1 MLPRCI
7 GWKIKPRDGY
17 HMLSYADALAN
28 TGCENVEMA
37 LLKQIILFAG
47 LVARMDNK
55 RLHKRTVFGEPEG
68 GKGYLG
74 GQEQDWMGCL
84 ESDLQ
89 LFNWPIDIRGN
100 RKKKEKGGNKK
111 KTKEKRSNICSRGA
125 GRVSRARLLLLRSV
139 LKFSQRMDH
148 HKDVTTR
155 PDGRQEN
162 GKRVDIKS

>member
-1 MLPRCI
+1 
-7 GWKIKPRDGY
+7 
-17 HMLSYADALAN
+17 MLSYADALAN

-37 LLKQIILFAG
+37 VLKQIILFAG

-111 KTKEKRSNICSRGA
+111 KNERKTKQHMLS
-125 GRVSRARLLLLRSV
+125 GRRTGL
-139 LKFSQRMDH
+139 
-148 HKDVTTR
+148 
-155 PDGRQEN
+155 E
-162 GKRVDIKS
+162 GKIVAATISPKI